1 MQTILIEV
9 QNEYDEA
16 GIARAGAILRAGGL
30 VAIPT
35 ETVYG
40 LAANALD
47 PAAVNKIFAAKGRPG
62 DNPLIVHV
70 AAFDEIR
77 PLVTRIGEKAE
88 KLASLFWPGPL
99 TIILPKSAAI
109 PDEVSAG
116 LGTVALRMPSHPV
129 AAALIKAAGVPL
141 AAPSANISGRPSPT
155 NAQHVLADMD
165 GKIDA
170 VVDAGPCS
178 IGVESTVI
186 SLAGSVPCLLRP
198 GAVTVR
204 QLEQAVGAIDI
215 SPAVFADAGS
225 TQQVMS
231 PGMKYRHYSP
241 KARVII
247 LRGGLERFIDYV
259 VAHRREG
266 DAVLCFEGE
275 KERMP
280 LPAVTFGHEDKAS
293 EQAKRLFQ
301 ALREA
306 DELPAQRV
314 FARCP
319 GREGLGLAVYNR
331 LLRAA
336 GFEVVEL

>member
-1 MQTILIEV
+1 MQTILIGV

-47 PAAVNKIFAAKGRPG
+47 PAAVNRIFAAKGRPG

-77 PLVTRIGEKAE
+77 PLVTRIGDKAE

-99 TIILPKSAAI
+99 TMILPKSAAV

-116 LGTVALRMPSHPV
+116 LGTVALRMPSHRV
-129 AAALIKAAGVPL
+129 AAAIIRAAGVPL
-141 AAPSANISGRPSPT
+141 AAPSANVSGRPSPT

-165 GKIDA
+165 GRIDA

-186 SLAGSVPCLLRP
+186 SLAGSVPYLLRP

-204 QLEQAVGAIDI
+204 QLEEAVGPVDI
-215 SPAVFADAGS
+215 SPAVFGDAGS
-225 TQQVMS
+225 TQQVIS

-241 KARVII
+241 KAQVII
-247 LRGGLERFIDYV
+247 LRGDLERFIDYV
-259 VAHRREG
+259 GAHRREG

-280 LPAVTFGHEDKAS
+280 LPAVTFGHEDKAH

-306 DELPAQRV
+306 DELPAHRV

-319 GREGLGLAVYNR
+319 GNEGLGLAVYNR

>member
-1 MQTILIEV
+1 MRTIVIEV

-16 GIARAGAILRAGGL
+16 GIARAGEILRAGGL

-40 LAANALD
+40 LAANALA

-99 TIILPKSAAI
+99 TLILPKSAAV

-116 LGTVALRMPSHPV
+116 LNTVALRMPSHRV

-141 AAPSANISGRPSPT
+141 AAPSANVSGRPSPT
-155 NAQHVLADMD
+155 TARYVLTDMD
-165 GKIDA
+165 GRIDA

-178 IGVESTVI
+178 IGVESTVL

-198 GAVTVR
+198 GAVTAR
-204 QLEQAVGAIDI
+204 QIEEAVGVIDI
-215 SPAVFADAGS
+215 SPAVFSDTGS
-225 TQQVMS
+225 EQQAMS
-231 PGMKYRHYSP
+231 PGMKYKHYSP
-241 KARVII
+241 KAQVVI
-247 LRGGLERFIDYV
+247 LRGGLERFIGYV
-259 VAHRREG
+259 AAHRREG

-275 KERMP
+275 QERMP
-280 LPAVTFGHEDKAS
+280 LPAVTFGHEDNDI

-306 DELPAQRV
+306 DELPALRV

-319 GREGLGLAVYNR
+319 GSEGLGMAVYNR

-336 GFEVVEL
+336 GFEVVDL

>member
-1 MQTILIEV
+1 MQTIRITV
-9 QNEYDEA
+9 KNEHDTA
-16 GIARAGAILRAGGL
+16 AIARAGKILREGGL

-40 LAANALD
+40 LATNALD
-47 PAAVNKIFAAKGRPG
+47 PEAVNKIFTAKGRPG

-70 AAFDEIR
+70 AAFDDIR
-77 PLVTRIGEKAE
+77 QLVTRIGEKAE
-88 KLASLFWPGPL
+88 KLAALFWPGPL
-99 TIILPKSAAI
+99 TIILPKSAAV
-109 PDEVSAG
+109 PSEVSAG
-116 LGTVALRMPSHPV
+116 LGTVALRMPSHRV
-129 AAALIKAAGVPL
+129 AAAIIKAAGVPL

-165 GKIDA
+165 GRIDA

-204 QLEQAVGAIDI
+204 QLEQAIGAIDI
-215 SPAVFADAGS
+215 SPAVFGDAEDGE
-225 TQQVMS
+225 QVMS

-241 KARVII
+241 KAQVRI
-247 LRGGLERFIDYV
+247 LHGGLERFIDYV
-259 VAHRREG
+259 SVHREEG

-280 LPAVTFGHEDKAS
+280 LPAVTFGREDKAD
-293 EQAKRLFQ
+293 EQAKRLFE

-306 DELPAQRV
+306 DELPARRV

-319 GREGLGLAVYNR
+319 DREGLGLAVYNR